1 MHVCVSQT
9 PTLNLSLSL
18 TFLSLQSRACT
29 PVMNPT
35 SAGLPLGLVASNVT
49 LKGQSSEGRTTISP
63 EKPFSLQNA
72 CEVRSKM
79 QRMNS
84 PENEKHSF
92 LIKWDQHYAV
102 NGHYLHKCK
111 LYLHKCKH
119 SMKTVN
125 IICIL
130 IITQASCPFKLDFEC
145 WDGNIFSKENSVII
159 YSISYYSKHI
169 TFLDDVSVF
178 VKCWGIEHSRR
189 SSRWPGRVQGETRT
203 ESTA

>member
-1 MHVCVSQT
+1 MRVCVSQT
-9 PTLNLSLSL
+9 PALNLSLSL

-63 EKPFSLQNA
+63 EKPFSFQNA

-84 PENEKHSF
+84 TENEKHSF
-92 LIKWDQHYAV
+92 LIKWDQHCAD
-102 NGHYLHKCK
+102 NGHYLHKYQ
-111 LYLHKCKH
+111 LYLHKCKY
-119 SMKTVN
+119 SNVD
-125 IICIL
+125 L
-130 IITQASCPFKLDFEC
+130 WLFITAFKLRGYVAHWKVNFGC
-145 WDGNIFSKENSVII
+145 WDGNIFLKEKSVII

-169 TFLDDVSVF
+169 TFLD
-178 VKCWGIEHSRR
+178 
-189 SSRWPGRVQGETRT
+189 
-203 ESTA
+203 